1 MLNQNPYTQRPRPS
15 PYSAFCAGLIMTYL
29 GLTHEDP
36 LLFLSLAGLFYYSA
50 AWMYLREYRK
60 KKKKGRE

>member
-1 MLNQNPYTQRPRPS
+1 
-15 PYSAFCAGLIMTYL
+15 MTYFAV
-29 GLTHEDP
+29 THENP

-60 KKKKGRE
+60 KKEKGPE

>member
-1 MLNQNPYTQRPRPS
+1 
-15 PYSAFCAGLIMTYL
+15 MTYL